1 MFGTARVVGT
11 AEKNNFI
18 RAFELPALDFA
29 LSDKAL
35 QVRSQ
40 QVNNKRG
47 GVAG

>member
-1 MFGTARVVGT
+1 MMLEQLGGSGRRKG
-11 AEKNNFI
+11 KFI